1 MRKNFKRTAALAAVA
16 AFVTACPLSTSAA
29 GLRDVFDARHYADS
43 YADLKEAFGYD
54 EDALFQHYLTFG
66 LKERRS
72 ASTVLDVLK
81 YREAYA
87 DLNAAF
93 GDDWDAYVNHY
104 YTFGISENR
113 ITGLYDSSLEDTYDA
128 DDEDED
134 EDDEDDTP
142 EDTPDIKPAEPV
154 PSNPQTPSEP
164 QAPSTEI
171 WAESSTE
178 TGIFDYNGKPIN
190 VTITYSDVEVYEAE
204 AEPSEGC
211 EWQYYSVTVRTDGT
225 PVDPEAL
232 ADAISWDQSD
242 VEILRSSH
250 VTHDQQPWYEWF
262 EDRWSYA
269 STLNGV
275 AYDGSVSIEYTHKED
290 TEVTAYFYVMVPQ
303 NSRLTTTV
311 RLNADT
317 VVKHKHK

>member
-1 MRKNFKRTAALAAVA
+1 MRKKFKSFTALAAVA
-16 AFVTACPLSTSAA
+16 AFVTACPLNASAA
-29 GLRDVFDARHYADS
+29 GVRDVFDARYYADS

-54 EDALFQHYLTFG
+54 ENALFRHYMTYG
-66 LKERRS
+66 LKEKRS
-72 ASTVLDVLK
+72 ASTVFDVLK

-104 YTFGISENR
+104 YTFGILENR
-113 ITGLYDSSLEDTYDA
+113 TTGIYDSSLKDTSNDT
-128 DDEDED
+128 DEEDED
-134 EDDEDDTP
+134 GTP
-142 EDTPDIKPAEPV
+142 EDTPDNTPAEPA
-154 PSNPQTPSEP
+154 PPNPQTPPGTQTPGS
-164 QAPSTEI
+164 EI
-171 WAESSTE
+171 WAELSTE
-178 TGIFDYNGKPIN
+178 TGVFNYNGTPVN

-204 AEPSEGC
+204 AEASEGC

-232 ADAISWDQSD
+232 ADAISWDQSN

-275 AYDGSVSIEYTHKED
+275 AYDGSVSIEYTHEGD
-290 TEVTAYFYVMVPQ
+290 TEVTAYFYVEVPQ
-303 NSRLTTTV
+303 NSRLTTTI
-311 RLNADT
+311 RLSSDT
-317 VVKHKHK
+317 VIKHKHK